1 MPLAAIAEEEGL
13 NPTMLSRIIGT
24 LESKGLVERLRA
36 PEDKR
41 AVTVAATP
49 EGARLQERIRDERV
63 GTILDAAALLSPN
76 QRKAINS
83 SLEALEALIKA
94 MP

>member
-1 MPLAAIAEEEGL
+1 
-13 NPTMLSRIIGT
+13 
-24 LESKGLVERLRA
+24 
-36 PEDKR
+36 
-41 AVTVAATP
+41 
-49 EGARLQERIRDERV
+49 V
-63 GTILDAAALLSPN
+63 GTILDAEALLSPN